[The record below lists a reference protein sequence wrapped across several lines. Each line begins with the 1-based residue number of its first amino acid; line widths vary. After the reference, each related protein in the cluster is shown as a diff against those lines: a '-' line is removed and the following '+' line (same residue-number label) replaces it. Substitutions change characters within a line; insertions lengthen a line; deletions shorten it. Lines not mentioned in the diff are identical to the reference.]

1 MSEWALKRFWT
12 EVTVGE
18 AEGGHQVLLDGRKV
32 RTPAKS
38 ELIVPTRG
46 MAEAVAAEWAAQEK
60 AVDPLS
66 MPFTRSANAAIDRV
80 RPQQAEVAAMLAAYG
95 DSDLLCYRA
104 DMPEALIARQA
115 ERWDPALDWAEAVLG
130 ARLEP
135 RTGVIHAAQSGEA
148 LDALTERLGRLGPF
162 HLAGFHDLVGLSGS
176 LVLGFA
182 AAMDWRSPEEI
193 WALSRLDEDWQAE
206 QWGQDEDAAETAAI
220 KRGEFLHAKRF
231 FDLSGRW
238 DAL

>member
-12 EVTVGE
+12 EVTVDE
-18 AEGGHQVLLDGRKV
+18 AEDGHQVLLDGRKV
-32 RTPAKS
+32 RTPAKA
-38 ELIVPTRG
+38 ELVVPTRG
-46 MAEAVAAEWAAQEK
+46 MAEAVAAEWAAQEGS
-60 AVDPLS
+60 VDPLS

-80 RPQQAEVAAMLAAYG
+80 RPTLAEVAAMLAAYG

-104 DMPEALIARQA
+104 EGPEALTTRQA
-115 ERWDPALDWAEAVLG
+115 ERWDPVLDWAETALG

-135 RTGVIHAAQSGEA
+135 RTGVIHAAQSAAALEA
-148 LDALTERLGRLGPF
+148 LTAPLDRLGPF

-176 LVLGFA
+176 LVLGCA
-182 AAMDWRSPEEI
+182 VAMDWRAPEEI

-206 QWGQDEDAAETAAI
+206 QWGADEDAVETAET
-220 KRGEFLHAKRF
+220 KRREFLHAKCF